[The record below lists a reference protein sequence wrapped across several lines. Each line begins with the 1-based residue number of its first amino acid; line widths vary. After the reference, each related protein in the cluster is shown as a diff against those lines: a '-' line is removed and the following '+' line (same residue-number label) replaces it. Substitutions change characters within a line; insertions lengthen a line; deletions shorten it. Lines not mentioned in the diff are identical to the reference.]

1 MQLKRFLLTLA
12 LLTAYAQFSAAQ
24 TDTAFV
30 RVPLRYADF
39 LAQVGQQ
46 NRLFAAEKFNI
57 SIAEAGIESAKV
69 FPDPE
74 LGFGWFDNGQRRMQM
89 GFGFETALGWTL
101 ELGGKRKARIA
112 LAQSE
117 RELVRYMVQDFYR
130 HLRADATLS
139 FLSAIHNRFQYRVR
153 LASYQS
159 MRQIALSDS
168 IRYRLGAITEM
179 DARQSQ
185 LEAGTMLNDV
195 FQTEADWKSSLA
207 ALHLLIAKPVS
218 ADTLLLPEGD
228 FSRFERNF
236 NLNELIITAQNNRA
250 DLMAALQQKDVGEK
264 MLRLAKANRIIDLG
278 LAAGIGYTS
287 YVTNVIAPTPSFTV
301 VSGGISVPLRFSNK
315 FAGELKAAKAVQA
328 QADLLYEQAELQ
340 IANEVTQA
348 YFQYEAAKK
357 QVRQFNTGLLAEA
370 QAVLNGK
377 IYSYQRGE
385 TNLLEVLNAQRTYNE
400 VQQNYYNALFQ
411 LAATLVELERAA
423 AIWDIDM

>member
-1 MQLKRFLLTLA
+1 MQPKQLILTIACLLVYTH
-12 LLTAYAQFSAAQ
+12 FVSAQ

-30 RVPLRYADF
+30 RLPLRYADF
-39 LAQVGQQ
+39 LAQVGQE

-57 SIAEAGIESAKV
+57 SLAEASIEIAKI

-89 GFGFETALGWTL
+89 GYGFETAIGWTL

-117 RELVRYMVQDFYR
+117 RELTRYLVQDFYR
-130 HLRADATLS
+130 NLRADATLS
-139 FLSAIHNRFQYRVR
+139 FLSALHNRFQYQVR
-153 LASYQS
+153 LSSYQS

-168 IRYRLGAITEM
+168 VRYRLGAITEI
-179 DARQSQ
+179 DARQSL
-185 LEAGTMLNDV
+185 LEAGAMLNDV
-195 FQTEADWKSSLA
+195 FQAEADWKSSLA
-207 ALHLLIAKPVS
+207 ALHLLIARPVS

-287 YVTNVIAPTPSFTV
+287 YVTNVIAPTPSFTAV
-301 VSGGISVPLRFSNK
+301 TGGIAIPLRFSNK

-328 QADLLYEQAELQ
+328 QADVLYQQAELQ
-340 IANEVTQA
+340 IQNEVTQA

-357 QVRQFNTGLLAEA
+357 QVRQFNTGLLGEA
-370 QAVLNGK
+370 QAVLSGK

-385 TNLLEVLNAQRTYNE
+385 TSLLEVLNAQRTYNE
-400 VQQNYYNALFQ
+400 VQQNYYSALFQ

-423 AIWDIDM
+423 AIWDIDL